1 MGSRILLVDD
11 DDMFRESL
19 GLNLSDSGFEVSS
32 INDGEEA
39 LRLMKEADPF
49 DLVLLDWKMPSL
61 SGGEVLK
68 RMRAADLNTPVILL
82 TSLSDQIYEEA
93 ALQGGAVDFVEKS
106 RSFLILK
113 KRIELILGGSKG
125 ETATAAMPASDGTI
139 EYGKLTLNVESCR
152 AFWSGQQVDLTLT
165 EFAMVRRLVENAGK
179 DVRYRDLYDLLR
191 GEDFAAGQGTD
202 GYRANVRAFIKRI
215 RRKFERIDAEFDE
228 IETYPGFGYRWAD
241 GAAG

>member
-1 MGSRILLVDD
+1 MGARILLVDD
-11 DDMFRESL
+11 DEMFRESL
-19 GLNLSDSGFEVSS
+19 GLNLGDSGFEVTS
-32 INDGEEA
+32 IHDGEES
-39 LRLMKEADPF
+39 LRLMQESAPF
-49 DLVLLDWKMPSL
+49 DLVLLDWKMPGL

-125 ETATAAMPASDGTI
+125 ETPQSQPDSGVI
-139 EYGKLTLNVESCR
+139 EIGKLSLNVESCR

-165 EFAMVRRLVENAGK
+165 EFAMVRCLVQNAGK
-179 DVRYRDLYDLLR
+179 DVRYRELYDLLR

-241 GAAG
+241 GTAG

>member
-19 GLNLSDSGFEVSS
+19 GLNLGDSGFEVTS

-39 LRLMKEADPF
+39 LRLMRTSDPF

-68 RMRAADLNTPVILL
+68 RMRSADLNTPVILL

-125 ETATAAMPASDGTI
+125 ESASSNSAGDGTI
-139 EYGKLTLNVESCR
+139 EYGKLSLNVESCR
-152 AFWSGQQVDLTLT
+152 AFWNGQQVDLTLT
-165 EFAMVRRLVENAGK
+165 EFAMVRCLVQNVGK

-241 GAAG
+241 DAAG

>member
-1 MGSRILLVDD
+1 MAARILLVDD
-11 DDMFRESL
+11 DEMFRESL
-19 GLNLSDSGFEVSS
+19 GLNLGDSGFEVAS

-39 LRLMKEADPF
+39 LRLMQESAPF
-49 DLVLLDWKMPSL
+49 DLVLLDWKMPGL

-68 RMRAADLNTPVILL
+68 RMRAANLNTPVILL

-125 ETATAAMPASDGTI
+125 ETPQSQPDSGVI
-139 EYGKLTLNVESCR
+139 EHGKLSLNVESCR
-152 AFWSGQQVDLTLT
+152 AFWGGQQVDLTLT
-165 EFAMVRRLVENAGK
+165 EFTMVRCLVQNAGK
-179 DVRYRDLYDLLR
+179 DVRYRELYDLLR

-241 GAAG
+241 GTVR

>member
-19 GLNLSDSGFEVSS
+19 GLNLGDSGFEVTS

-39 LRLMKEADPF
+39 LRLMQASDPF

-68 RMRAADLNTPVILL
+68 RMRSANLNTPVILL

-125 ETATAAMPASDGTI
+125 ETATANNGTI
-139 EYGKLTLNVESCR
+139 EYGKLSLNVESCR
-152 AFWSGQQVDLTLT
+152 AFWNGQQVDLTLT
-165 EFAMVRRLVENAGK
+165 EFAMVRCLVQNVGK
-179 DVRYRDLYDLLR
+179 DVRYRELYDLLR